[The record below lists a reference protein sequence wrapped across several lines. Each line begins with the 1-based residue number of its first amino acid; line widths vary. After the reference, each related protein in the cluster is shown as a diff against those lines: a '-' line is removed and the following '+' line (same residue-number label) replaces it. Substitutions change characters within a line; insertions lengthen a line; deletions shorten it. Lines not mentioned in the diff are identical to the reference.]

1 MPRLAGLL
9 LALLPLTALA
19 GGALYKW
26 VDESGKVHY
35 SDAPPLQTPR
45 GLVELNRQGN
55 VTHSVETPQE
65 RTAREAR
72 EAASQAEA
80 ARQRYQARYDKGLVE
95 SYQSADELRSERERQ
110 LAVQQ
115 SILNGLLADRKTL
128 QQNIAQQTRQIEALQ
143 KGGKPPQP
151 TLTAN
156 LGVLR
161 QQAANLDA
169 AISSR
174 QSEIASQTKK
184 MQADLERYRQLT
196 QH

>member
-19 GGALYKW
+19 GGTLYKW
-26 VDESGKVHY
+26 VDESGKVQY

-45 GLVELNRQGN
+45 GLLELDRQGGI
-55 VTHSVETPQE
+55 TRTVETPQE

-72 EAASQAEA
+72 EAAGQAEA

-95 SYQSADELRSERERQ
+95 SYQSPDELRSEREKQ
-110 LAVQQ
+110 LVVQH
-115 SILNGLLADRKTL
+115 SILNGLLTDRKTL
-128 QQNIAQQTRQIEALQ
+128 QQNIVQQTRQIEALQ
-143 KGGKPPQP
+143 KSGKPPQP
-151 TLTAN
+151 TLNAN

-161 QQAANLDA
+161 QQAANLEV

-174 QSEIASQTKK
+174 QAEIASQTKK
-184 MQADLERYRQLT
+184 MQYDLERYRQLT
-196 QH
+196 QR